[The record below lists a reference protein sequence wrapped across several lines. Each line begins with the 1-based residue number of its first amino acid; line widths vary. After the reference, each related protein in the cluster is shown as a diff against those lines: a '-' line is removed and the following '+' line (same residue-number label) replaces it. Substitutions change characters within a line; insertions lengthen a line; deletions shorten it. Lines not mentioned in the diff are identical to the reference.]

1 MQIREKIH
9 GAHHDMMVE
18 DALPH
23 DGLKKSM
30 TIVES
35 KTEEVIE
42 DSVQPE
48 EPEENDDIT
57 RYGPAISGE
66 FVEETNSDEGWQEA
80 NPKGRSG
87 NAAVRKL
94 SRRRPVLTKLNVNGC
109 EHSNLREKG
118 NRREIVSPA
127 REKASRTTTTELTG
141 MKDSIKLQAKASV
154 SKVYASPPNL
164 TAMASKSLS
173 YKEVAVAPPG
183 TVLKPLPE
191 KPDEEIE
198 EKTETQMC
206 SNAPETSKAELNNH
220 FSPVEDA
227 PVDGQSQE
235 THGSV
240 TQSETTAADTEEVPS
255 SSNEE
260 KPMETNGSKLSA
272 TAEPFNPGAVS
283 MTHLLNSVAATSI
296 YDARTSQG
304 MLAEPA
310 VPSAAA
316 RVPCG
321 PRSPLY
327 YRNNYSYIMKH
338 GFPKYHS
345 SIMER
350 NLLGPSRIMNPHAP
364 EFVPMRGW
372 QINPG
377 YADSNVSNESNSSN
391 DTSEADDEKLDKM
404 SSIQGEDNTSRKS
417 STEAEKSELAR
428 QILLSFIV
436 KSVQHNMDA
445 PSHSSGYEKKIGY
458 SENSSDAIAN
468 DSAIIKILYGN
479 EKGKTN
485 LASQSNDQEQQKPK
499 DENQKSGDGE
509 GFIVVRKRRRNRQQI
524 TNGVTEMYNH
534 QSICASVR

>member
-18 DALPH
+18 DALPN

-42 DSVQPE
+42 DRVQPE

-118 NRREIVSPA
+118 NRREIVSPV

-141 MKDSIKLQAKASV
+141 IKDSIKLQAKASV

-173 YKEVAVAPPG
+173 YKEVAVAPP
-183 TVLKPLPE
+183 V
-191 KPDEEIE
+191 EE
-198 EKTETQMC
+198 
-206 SNAPETSKAELNNH
+206 
-220 FSPVEDA
+220 A

-240 TQSETTAADTEEVPS
+240 TQSETTAADTEEVPA

-260 KPMETNGSKLSA
+260 KPMETNGSKISA

-327 YRNNYSYIMKH
+327 YRNNYSYMIKH

-350 NLLGPSRIMNPHAP
+350 NLSGPSRIMNPHAP

-377 YADSNVSNESNSSN
+377 SADSNVSNESNSSN
-391 DTSEADDEKLDKM
+391 DTSEAEDEKLDKM

-417 STEAEKSELAR
+417 
-428 QILLSFIV
+428 
-436 KSVQHNMDA
+436 N
-445 PSHSSGYEKKIGY
+445 
-458 SENSSDAIAN
+458 AIAN

-479 EKGKTN
+479 EKGKIN

-499 DENQKSGDGE
+499 DANQKSGDGE

>member
-1 MQIREKIH
+1 
-9 GAHHDMMVE
+9 
-18 DALPH
+18 
-23 DGLKKSM
+23 
-30 TIVES
+30 
-35 KTEEVIE
+35 
-42 DSVQPE
+42 
-48 EPEENDDIT
+48 
-57 RYGPAISGE
+57 
-66 FVEETNSDEGWQEA
+66 GWQEA

-94 SRRRPVLTKLNVNGC
+94 NRRRPVLTKLNVNGC

-141 MKDSIKLQAKASV
+141 KKDSSKLQAKASV
-154 SKVYASPPNL
+154 SEVYASPPNL

-235 THGSV
+235 TRGSV
-240 TQSETTAADTEEVPS
+240 TQSETTAADTGEVPS

-283 MTHLLNSVAATSI
+283 MTHLLHSVAATSI
-296 YDARTSQG
+296 YDPRTSQG

-377 YADSNVSNESNSSN
+377 YAHSTVSNESNSSN

-499 DENQKSGDGE
+499 EENQKSGDGE